1 MTETMKNLAD
11 KADDTVDRLNFIV
24 EYLRPI
30 GNLAHRGECENDEL
44 NLVAAGAIMITV
56 SEQIEKI
63 SEELYDLVWKLHC
76 EESMEGA
83 KENE

>member
-1 MTETMKNLAD
+1 MTETMKKLAD

-30 GNLAHRGECENDEL
+30 GNLAHRGECLNDEL
-44 NLVAAGAIMITV
+44 NLVAAGAIMITA

-76 EESMEGA
+76 EESKEGA
-83 KENE
+83 E